1 MRIAIVTERFPPSL
15 GGIEVRYFEIA
26 RRLARW
32 GHEVHVYAIREGN
45 QIPDK
50 QLKNMYVHRVIRI
63 DRYLNERGTR
73 EVGNVLKVTLATRR
87 QLNKEVFDIYDFNQ
101 FPYLPAIMTRKHPSI
116 VTWLEAWRKQAL
128 RYSGGI
134 MYVPI
139 RILEKMLTLA
149 PDQHIAISELTR
161 NRLINGYDIPPEK
174 IKVIPCGVNYNV
186 FREKTKEKVFGRL
199 CYIGRLSPHKHI
211 EVIID
216 AYLMLRKEYPE
227 VELHIVAV
235 PNEPCLSYYQ
245 RLTKNTQGVYL
256 YSVDRTKAI
265 EILKSSYLFLSASER
280 EGFGMA
286 ALEAMASGTVPVVAQ
301 APLSATNEVVINNY
315 TGLLINSTPHNF
327 MSAVRYLLNDEDAWC
342 KLSSNGRE
350 YSQKYDWDKI
360 AKDTEHTYLQVV
372 AGSKN

>member
-26 RRLARW
+26 KRLARW
-32 GHEVHVYAIREGN
+32 GHEVHVYAICEGN
-45 QIPDK
+45 HITEK
-50 QLKNMYVHRVIRI
+50 HVKNMYIHRVIRS

-73 EVGNVLKVTLATRR
+73 AVGNVSKLTLAIRR

-101 FPYLPAIMTRKHPSI
+101 FPYLPAILTRKHPSI
-116 VTWLEAWRKQAL
+116 VTWLEVWCKEAL
-128 RYSGGI
+128 RYTGAI
-134 MYVPI
+134 MFIPI
-139 RILEKMLTLA
+139 RILEKMLTLV
-149 PDQHIAISELTR
+149 PDQHIAISQLTR
-161 NRLINGYDIPPEK
+161 NRLINDYHIQPEK
-174 IKVIPCGVNYNV
+174 IKVIPCGIDTNA
-186 FREKTKEKVFGRL
+186 FRENPKEKVFGRL
-199 CYIGRLSPHKHI
+199 CYIGRLSSHKHI
-211 EVIID
+211 EVIIG
-216 AYLMLRKEYPE
+216 AFLLLRKEYPE
-227 VELHIVAV
+227 VELHIAAV

-245 RLTKNTQGVYL
+245 RLTKNMQGVYV
-256 YSVDRTKAI
+256 YSIDRIKAI

-315 TGLLINSTPHNF
+315 TGILTNPTPHNF
-327 MSAVRYLLNDEDAWC
+327 MSAVRYLFNNEDTWC
-342 KLSSNGRE
+342 KLSNNGKE

-360 AKDTEHTYLQVV
+360 AKSIEHTYLQVL